1 VYEDN
6 RTIVEPAGA
15 LAIAGMKKYI
25 EQHQLHGKNMVAIV
39 CGANMNFD
47 RLRYIAERT
56 ELGEKREAIF
66 AVTIPEQHGAFL
78 QFCRTLAGRGITE
91 FNYRYNGTPRAQVFV
106 GIGLKGGMT
115 ERTEIHEKLS
125 AQGYTVADLSDD
137 EIAKLHIRHLIGGHA
152 GLSDERL
159 FRFEF
164 PERPAALL
172 NFLEKLGQSF
182 NISLFHYRNHG
193 AAEGRVLVG
202 LQQGTHSGDDLL
214 AILAAIGYPFSE
226 VTDSVGYQLFLR

>member
-1 VYEDN
+1 
-6 RTIVEPAGA
+6 
-15 LAIAGMKKYI
+15 MKKFV
-25 EQHQLHGKNMVAIV
+25 EQTGITDQNMVGIV

-56 ELGEKREAIF
+56 ELGERREAIF
-66 AVTIPEQHGAFL
+66 AVSIPEKVGAFL
-78 QFCRTLAGRGITE
+78 NFCRTLQGRGITE
-91 FNYRYNGTPRAQVFV
+91 FNYRYNRSEAAHVFV
-106 GIGLKGGMT
+106 GITLKGGLA
-115 ERTEIHEKLS
+115 ERQAIYAHL
-125 AQGYTVADLSDD
+125 QQHGYTVDDLSDD

-152 GLSDERL
+152 GLTDERL

-164 PERPAALL
+164 PERPSALL
-172 NFLEKLGQSF
+172 NFLEKLGQDF

-202 LQQGTHSGDDLL
+202 LQQGQHDDASLL
-214 AILAAIGYPFSE
+214 TALDAIGYPYSE